1 VSRRRTVALAWSSC
15 AATMLLVAA
24 TITLIVVSRTAQVS
38 AFGFRGS
45 ALMFA
50 ATSSLVGALVASRR
64 PGNAI
69 GWLLCALGLTEAV
82 VDFGAETVGTTVGAV
97 GFAFG
102 AGPLNEAPW
111 LNNPYGL
118 PGEEWPE
125 VLTQAIPLV
134 LLVVVPA
141 ATLSLIKKFRR
152 SSGETRQQLKWLA
165 FSGGLM
171 ACLLGAGTA
180 TFDPNDQRGFD
191 LLETLLAISFAL
203 VPFSV
208 GVAILRYRLYDI
220 DRVISRTLA
229 YGALSAVLV
238 GGYLLAVLALQSILP
253 VPDESPLIV
262 AASTLGVVAA
272 FGPLR
277 THVQSVVDRRFNRS
291 RYDAQRT
298 IDEFGDR
305 LRAEVKIDGLSHDL
319 VEVVDRTMHPAHISL
334 WLRPMG
340 ERR

>member
-1 VSRRRTVALAWSSC
+1 
-15 AATMLLVAA
+15 
-24 TITLIVVSRTAQVS
+24 
-38 AFGFRGS
+38 
-45 ALMFA
+45 
-50 ATSSLVGALVASRR
+50 
-64 PGNAI
+64 
-69 GWLLCALGLTEAV
+69 
-82 VDFGAETVGTTVGAV
+82 
-97 GFAFG
+97 
-102 AGPLNEAPW
+102 
-111 LNNPYGL
+111 
-118 PGEEWPE
+118 
-125 VLTQAIPLV
+125 
-134 LLVVVPA
+134 
-141 ATLSLIKKFRR
+141 
-152 SSGETRQQLKWLA
+152 
-165 FSGGLM
+165 M

-319 VEVVDRTMHPAHISL
+319 VEVVDRTMHPAHTSL